1 MKQYW
6 SKSITRKGK
15 DRNSRNTMLQRKET
29 LEKLKNSAEDAEE
42 QVEES
47 SQSMDLTTADS
58 VSVKSLKN

>member
-6 SKSITRKGK
+6 SRSSIRKEK
-15 DRNSRNTMLQRKET
+15 ERNLRNTMLQRKET
-29 LEKLKNSAEDAEE
+29 LEKLRNSAEDAEE

-47 SQSMDLTTADS
+47 SQSMDSITADS

>member
-6 SKSITRKGK
+6 SRSSIRKEK
-15 DRNSRNTMLQRKET
+15 ERNLRNTMLQRKET
-29 LEKLKNSAEDAEE
+29 LEKLRNSAEDAEE

-47 SQSMDLTTADS
+47 YQSMDSITADS